1 MKILV
6 VSNLYPPDIIGGYEL
21 GCKQAVDA
29 LRGRGHDLLVVTS
42 APRTPA
48 PRVSHVV
55 RDLQLSDVWNHYL
68 YAHGCPV
75 TARLLQVQSSL
86 VNAVNVHAL
95 VRAIERFQPDV
106 VYVWNLVG
114 LGGLGL
120 MAAVQHLQI
129 PWVWHLMD
137 DVPLELCHLAGEH
150 PAALVGEVSRQ
161 LDGHFL
167 ACSRQ
172 LVNEIERGGVRLGAA
187 VEILPNWVAGNPPDA
202 RTRVYRAGT
211 GDPLRIMAAGQINR
225 NKGVDHLIEAAALVR
240 AAGHDDFAIDLYGQ
254 VDDPFFVALAH
265 ARGVDQHVHFLGSRP
280 QAELSEHYAEHDL
293 FAFPTWPREPFGFA
307 PLEAAW
313 RGCVPLLSQQCGFA
327 EWFVSGVHC
336 LKADRTPTAF
346 AEAILAVL
354 TGATDLGPIARRA
367 AAVVGRDFHLETI
380 IPRVDLALQTASRR
394 PRSPAGTAADAYR
407 MALLAEKLARVFVS
421 EAVAAA

>member
-29 LRGRGHDLLVVTS
+29 LRERGHDLLVVTS

-48 PRVSHVV
+48 PRVAHVV

-68 YAHGCPV
+68 YAHNCPV

-95 VRAIERFQPDV
+95 VRVIETFQPDV

-120 MAAVQHLQI
+120 MAAIQHLQV

-137 DVPLELCHLAGEH
+137 DVPLELCHLASEH

-161 LDGHFL
+161 LDGQFL

-172 LVNEIERGGVRLGAA
+172 LVNEIERGGVRLGPS
-187 VEILPNWVAGNPPDA
+187 VEILPNWVAGNPPA
-202 RTRVYRAGT
+202 TRTRVYRGGT

-240 AAGHDDFAIDLYGQ
+240 AAGHDGFAIDLYGQ

-265 ARGVDQHVHFLGSRP
+265 ARGVERHVHFLGSRP

-313 RGCVPLLSQQCGFA
+313 RGCVPLLSMQCGFA
-327 EWFVSGVHC
+327 EWFVGGVHC

-346 AEAILAVL
+346 AEAIIGVL
-354 TGATDLGPIARRA
+354 TGATDLGPLARRA

-380 IPRVDLALQTASRR
+380 IRRVEMALQTASRR
-394 PRSPAGTAADAYR
+394 LRAPAGTAADAYR
-407 MALLAEKLARVFVS
+407 MALLAEKLARVFVA